1 MKISFNEMQRPA
13 SALIILA
20 VIAVGASVKAGER
33 IAAIGESALMEVAE
47 SPHLHYELEIDGVC
61 VNPADYMLIGS
72 EDTGYEG

>member
-1 MKISFNEMQRPA
+1 M
-13 SALIILA
+13 
-20 VIAVGASVKAGER
+20 KAGER
-33 IAAIGESALMEVAE
+33 IADIGESALMEVAE